1 VAGNERLYGVADAS
15 KNETLKMFDLG
26 NKNNKD
32 MMTSIEGVTNSTQSM
47 LEQAST
53 GDLTGAL
60 TSLENLAEQSF
71 GITKKGLGAAYE
83 NETITSVLTKAAVN
97 TIAKTG
103 VEMVDEFKKY
113 LKGEKSL
120 TDLFKPSPANDIAIT
135 ADGQHYSLDKGDMLM
150 AVNQNMLAS
159 AIGASSPSPILP
171 TAVNNQVA
179 FKEES
184 KTISPKEINV
194 NVNFTHEVS
203 KGVDID
209 VAQQFTKSL
218 RENTTLQQ
226 NLTRTIQE
234 TMSNLGLT
242 SV

>member
-1 VAGNERLYGVADAS
+1 
-15 KNETLKMFDLG
+15 
-26 NKNNKD
+26 
-32 MMTSIEGVTNSTQSM
+32 
-47 LEQAST
+47 
-53 GDLTGAL
+53 
-60 TSLENLAEQSF
+60 
-71 GITKKGLGAAYE
+71 
-83 NETITSVLTKAAVN
+83 
-97 TIAKTG
+97 
-103 VEMVDEFKKY
+103 
-113 LKGEKSL
+113 
-120 TDLFKPSPANDIAIT
+120 
-135 ADGQHYSLDKGDMLM
+135 M
-150 AVNQNMLAS
+150 AVNQNALAS